1 MWLLHFIPDSLIVYV
16 INMTVLAGIAITVA
30 GTFMGFIPVVNKYKT
45 VLHLIGIVLLVLGV
59 YCKGVFSTDAAMRE
73 QVRELQA
80 KIDVAEKKAQE
91 ANTQVQTK
99 IVTKIVKI
107 QDKSNTAKE
116 TLRRKKDTINAECNL
131 SDDAISAYNFSITKT
146 PTTPGETK

>member
-1 MWLLHFIPDSLIVYV
+1 MWLLHFIPDALIVYV
-16 INMTVLAGIAITVA
+16 INMSILAGVAITIA
-30 GTFMGFIPVVNKYKT
+30 GTFLGFIPFISRYKSI
-45 VLHLIGIVLLVLGV
+45 LHLVGVTILVLGV

-73 QVRELQA
+73 EVRALEA
-80 KIDVAEKKAQE
+80 KIAVAEKKAQE

-116 TLRRKKDTINAECNL
+116 TLRRKKDTINSECNL
-131 SDDAISAYNFSITKT
+131 SDDAINAYNFSITET
-146 PTTPGETK
+146 PTAETK

>member
-1 MWLLHFIPDSLIVYV
+1 MSI
-16 INMTVLAGIAITVA
+16 LAGVAITIA
-30 GTFMGFIPVVNKYKT
+30 GTFLGFIPFISRYKSI
-45 VLHLIGIVLLVLGV
+45 LHLVGVAILVLGV

-73 QVRELQA
+73 EVRALEA
-80 KIDVAEKKAQE
+80 KIAVAEKKAQE

-146 PTTPGETK
+146 PTAETK

>member
-1 MWLLHFIPDSLIVYV
+1 MWLLHFIPDALIVYV
-16 INMTVLAGIAITVA
+16 INMSILAGVAITIA
-30 GTFMGFIPVVNKYKT
+30 GTFLGFIPFISRYKSI
-45 VLHLIGIVLLVLGV
+45 LHLVGVTILVLGV

-73 QVRELQA
+73 EVRALEA
-80 KIDVAEKKAQE
+80 KIAVAEKKAQE

-116 TLRRKKDTINAECNL
+116 TLRRKKDTINSECNL
-131 SDDAISAYNFSITKT
+131 SDDAINAYNFSITKT
-146 PTTPGETK
+146 PTAETK

>member
-1 MWLLHFIPDSLIVYV
+1 MWLLHFIPDALIVYV
-16 INMTVLAGIAITVA
+16 INMAVLSGIAITIA
-30 GTFMGFIPVVNKYKT
+30 GTFLGFIPFVNKYKAI
-45 VLHLIGIVLLVLGV
+45 LHLIGVALLVLGV

-131 SDDAISAYNFSITKT
+131 SDDAISAYNFSITKK
-146 PTTPGETK
+146 PTAETK

>member
-1 MWLLHFIPDSLIVYV
+1 MWLLHFIPDALIVYV
-16 INMTVLAGIAITVA
+16 INMSILAGVAITIA
-30 GTFMGFIPVVNKYKT
+30 GTFLGFIPFISRYKSI
-45 VLHLIGIVLLVLGV
+45 LHLVGIAVLVLGV

-73 QVRELQA
+73 EVRALEA
-80 KIDVAEKKAQE
+80 KIAVAEKKAQE

-146 PTTPGETK
+146 PTVETK